1 MTRASPPL
9 VVTALITLITLIAM
23 IVLYVMGRDLI
34 CACGTVK
41 LWGGNAP
48 LTESSKHLLDWYS
61 PSHLLHGFLFFG
73 LLWLV
78 ARRVPLGWRLVI
90 ATLIEACWEVLEN
103 TPMIINTYR
112 ELPAG
117 AGYSG
122 DSVINSFMDICLMVL
137 GFWLASRLPVWLSV
151 LIIVG
156 FEALTIWLIR
166 DGLALNILMLI
177 YPIDAVAIWQT
188 GG

>member
-1 MTRASPPL
+1 MTQSNRPL
-9 VVTALITLITLIAM
+9 ILTAAITVIAL
-23 IVLYVMGRDLI
+23 IVLYGMGRDLI
-34 CACGTVK
+34 CPCGNIK
-41 LWGGNAP
+41 FWGGNTP
-48 LTESSKHLLDWYS
+48 LIESSKHLFDWYT

-90 ATLIEACWEVLEN
+90 ATMIEASWEVLEN
-103 TPMIINTYR
+103 TPMVINAYR

-122 DSVINSFMDICLMVL
+122 DSVINSAMDIGAMFL
-137 GFWLASRLPVWLSV
+137 GFWLASRLPVWASV
-151 LIIVG
+151 LVIVG
-156 FEALTIWLIR
+156 FEVLTVWLIR

-177 YPIDAVAIWQT
+177 HPIDAVSAWQT
-188 GG
+188 GS